1 MVSRELQAQIV
12 KLADEIGID
21 RAALLAIVQVEST
34 GVGFW
39 EVPGYAEKV
48 PVINFEAHRFRALT
62 KAHYDQLAP
71 GISKPGPDDE
81 YGKTEWYRFSQAA
94 QLDREAAIGATS
106 WGLMQVMGENWS
118 WLGYESIEDFVSQ
131 MKESEILQIEAG
143 CRFLQRRSVQ
153 GNSLIYWAN
162 QGRMEKVAFGYN
174 GAGYARNHYDSKLY
188 KALSYWQPIARSL

>member
-1 MVSRELQAQIV
+1 MVSRELQGQIV
-12 KLADEIGID
+12 RLADEIGID

-62 KAHYDQLAP
+62 KAQYDQLVP

-94 QLDREAAIGATS
+94 KLDREAAIGATS

-131 MKESEILQIEAG
+131 MKESEIKQIEAG
-143 CRFLQRRSVQ
+143 CRYLQRRTVN
-153 GNSLIYWAN
+153 GKNLIYWAN
-162 QGRMEKVAFGYN
+162 QGRMDKVAFGYN
-174 GAGYARNHYDSKLY
+174 GAGYARNHYDSKLNT
-188 KALSYWQPIARSL
+188 ALAYWQPIARSL